1 MILFYPCR
9 FLGAPL
15 GDMIRND
22 VKPALMTAI
31 DAEFAKN
38 PKREA
43 GAHQPSRTS
52 RTQADAAAAGAAK
65 GAGAGKA
72 AGGKGD
78 DVN

>member
-52 RTQADAAAAGAAK
+52 RTQADAAVGAAK

-72 AGGKGD
+72 AGGKGED
-78 DVN
+78 DS